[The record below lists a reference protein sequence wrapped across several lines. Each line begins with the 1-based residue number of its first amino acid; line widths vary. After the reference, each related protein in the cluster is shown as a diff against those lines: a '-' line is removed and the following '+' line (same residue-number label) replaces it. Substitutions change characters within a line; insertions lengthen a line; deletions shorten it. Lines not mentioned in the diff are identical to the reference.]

1 MVYGWFR
8 YFWINQFFMEKDL
21 KQLQYPIGSFKSPA
35 HFEEAPIA
43 SWIETIFRFPS
54 DLTALVENLSDEQL
68 DTPYR
73 PGGWTIRQLVHHVG
87 DSHMNSYVRFKWT
100 LTEDQPVI
108 KAYYEDRW
116 AELPDSKGDIVP
128 ALTLV
133 KALHEKWVILLKTL
147 GEQDLHRSFIHPES
161 KKELPLWVNIG
172 LYDWHCRHHLAHIS
186 GLLGRM
192 GW

>member
-1 MVYGWFR
+1 MG
-8 YFWINQFFMEKDL
+8 KDL
-21 KQLQYPIGSFKSPA
+21 KQLQYPIGSFESPA
-35 HFEEAPIA
+35 NYEEAPI
-43 SWIETIFRFPS
+43 SNWIETIARFPS
-54 DLTALVENLSDEQL
+54 DLTSLVENLDEQQL

-116 AELPDSKGDIVP
+116 AELPDSKGDILP
-128 ALTLV
+128 GLALV
-133 KALHEKWVILLKTL
+133 KALHEKWVILLQHL
-147 GEQDLHRSFIHPES
+147 GEEELHRSFIHPET
-161 KKELPLWVNIG
+161 KKEIPLWLNIG

-186 GLLGRM
+186 GLLQRK